1 MPLPRR
7 TRAEL
12 RDWGGVTKGRRIGG
26 IRGAETRNQSLCM
39 GGGGANRAGG
49 RGALGTTREDDH
61 RGCGVEGNPRQQPGG
76 GCPLARGV
84 TWAGEGRQDLQ
95 EGLQVVP
102 SSALAGQRA
111 ARSPL
116 PLAVCPPTQLACAP
130 TGEPVAPQIPGK
142 GAPGRS
148 TGQLRGDSPPRCQPG
163 GSRPGRGEGAPAH
176 PPPHDCP
183 GRRALPRS
191 ARRSPS
197 CSIYEPLTPSGA
209 SAPPGASVL
218 WAARFG
224 LALPSAPL
232 GGPLPA
238 LRPARALRRASA
250 RRSFQPGEGP
260 VLCSHEGGNP
270 PPLPSHPR
278 TGPPSRDPQE
288 KTDWSARPG
297 SS

>member
-1 MPLPRR
+1 MGSPR
-7 TRAEL
+7 AV
-12 RDWGGVTKGRRIGG
+12 GSGG
-26 IRGAETRNQSLCM
+26 IRGAETRNQSLWM
-39 GGGGANRAGG
+39 GGGANRAGG
-49 RGALGTTREDDH
+49 RGALRTTREDNH
-61 RGCGVEGNPRQQPGG
+61 RGCGAEGNPRRQPGG

-84 TWAGEGRQDLQ
+84 TRAGEGRQDLQ
-95 EGLQVVP
+95 ERLQVVP

-148 TGQLRGDSPPRCQPG
+148 TGQLRGDSPPRGQPG

-209 SAPPGASVL
+209 SAPPGASV
-218 WAARFG
+218 
-224 LALPSAPL
+224 P
-232 GGPLPA
+232 GGSV
-238 LRPARALRRASA
+238 RPRSPQCPA
-250 RRSFQPGEGP
+250 RRSPP
-260 VLCSHEGGNP
+260 RSPPSSCSPSRLRSPQLPARRGASPLLARGRES